1 MSIYIWKKI
10 ILGGGGGGEGP
21 LWPLCGSATVWMGHQ
36 LIIQRR
42 GVVYWR
48 SGNRFQML
56 PAETNTIAVSNMD
69 EEYFT
74 YNNIDQSQQSKW
86 MLVSMGELKDLN
98 YGSSIARAN
107 KYYGYNTNVGCQRW
121 KQLVCRHRGEA
132 FELRPRYYYSDPSIL
147 SNSSLG
153 ISDCRDAC
161 WNNCACVAYC
171 SLFDNGT
178 WCQFWIE
185 TSMFF
190 LGTEGKVYFLA
201 QTSGSGKL
209 ICSLYCHDVADAWR
223 KYIRCYLW
231 LIETK
236 LLVLG

>member
-1 MSIYIWKKI
+1 MKKNNF
-10 ILGGGGGGEGP
+10 GGVGGWGRPP
-21 LWPLCGSATVWMGHQ
+21 LASMWLRHCLNGTPIDHSAT
-36 LIIQRR
+36 R
-42 GVVYWR
+42 VVYWR

-107 KYYGYNTNVGCQRW
+107 KYYGYNTDVGCQRW

-178 WCQFWIE
+178 
-185 TSMFF
+185 
-190 LGTEGKVYFLA
+190 
-201 QTSGSGKL
+201 
-209 ICSLYCHDVADAWR
+209 
-223 KYIRCYLW
+223 
-231 LIETK
+231 
-236 LLVLG
+236 